1 VTVASILLGIYAWF
15 PASHPSNRLTIF
27 IVLAAMAA
35 LSIAFMS
42 MAGHHLITWEHRK
55 DPQPKVRL
63 PRVYWHIAGWA
74 LVYSLVVFFGS
85 FIYYPHGVDLGATV
99 NLRVASAGSLFMSIA
114 ALGFTQWAGL
124 RVRALQ
130 SAP

>member
-1 VTVASILLGIYAWF
+1 MAVASILLGIYAWL
-15 PASHPSNRLTIF
+15 PASHPSNLLT
-27 IVLAAMAA
+27 VLVGLAAMAA

-63 PRVYWHIAGWA
+63 PRAYWHVAAWA
-74 LVYSLVVFFGS
+74 LAYFLAVFFGS

-99 NLRVASAGSLFMSIA
+99 SLRVVSAGSLFLSIA